1 MIGLGSL
8 TLCGQRYV
16 SGRKKKVSEN
26 ERGGQEMAGI
36 DGESRG
42 SQESTGGE
50 MAIFGLQFLR
60 NFPWSADSGRW
71 GRMFTAYTF

>member
-16 SGRKKKVSEN
+16 SGRRKKVSEN

-42 SQESTGGE
+42 GE
-50 MAIFGLQFLR
+50 MAIFGLQVLG
-60 NFPWSADSGRW
+60 NVPWSADSGRR
-71 GRMFTAYTF
+71 GRVFTAHTF